1 MEIAAGKM
9 KAEINGEDMY
19 KMGVYSFKSLKN
31 KQNKKDDANRIPQD
45 KGIFCCNCG
54 NVFNGQIRKHKPNY
68 PVQNSKC
75 HKCKCR
81 GHFGNF
87 CKSTAE
93 IKKVDEDRQMPNYDM
108 KDIEDKIYNINIFR
122 ISTSNLASQN

>member
-45 KGIFCCNCG
+45 KGIFCCNCE

-68 PVQNSKC
+68 PV
-75 HKCKCR
+75 
-81 GHFGNF
+81 
-87 CKSTAE
+87 
-93 IKKVDEDRQMPNYDM
+93 
-108 KDIEDKIYNINIFR
+108 
-122 ISTSNLASQN
+122 